1 MGSTTPN
8 MDPVFCTQ
16 RMKFKVQSMQC
27 NILVPQTQLSQR
39 GIVQDFQ
46 FCKHFHL
53 HRWLQGWLWCQSC
66 FQQRWGAFCPSRMRK
81 KKLLKQFQ
89 ELPGDLEIIRQNSGA
104 AGVNLEVPC
113 GISMVCLESW
123 MYSQSRFAIC
133 VSVLQGKEYS
143 LETAKV
149 EKLKKLWIVGGFF

>member
-1 MGSTTPN
+1 
-8 MDPVFCTQ
+8 
-16 RMKFKVQSMQC
+16 
-27 NILVPQTQLSQR
+27 
-39 GIVQDFQ
+39 
-46 FCKHFHL
+46 
-53 HRWLQGWLWCQSC
+53 
-66 FQQRWGAFCPSRMRK
+66 MRK

-89 ELPGDLEIIRQNSGA
+89 ELPGELEIIRQNSGA

-143 LETAKV
+143 LETAKGKIKEV
-149 EKLKKLWIVGGFF
+149 VDSFGLSMCLDHLILFSEQNPVSQ